1 MATLTI
7 TEAAFER
14 ATLHAKVGG
23 HASVADYVEELI
35 EADMAH
41 LMPASFATKEELE
54 ALILE
59 GLNSPMKEM
68 TKQDW
73 ATLRE
78 DILRQCE
85 AGA

>member
-14 ATLHAKVGG
+14 AKRHATEGG
-23 HASVADYVEELI
+23 HASVSDYVEELI
-35 EADMAH
+35 EADTTNM
-41 LMPASFATKEELE
+41 LPASFTTKEELE

-68 TKQDW
+68 MKQDW
-73 ATLRE
+73 ATLRA
-78 DILRQCE
+78 DVLRPCE
-85 AGA
+85 S